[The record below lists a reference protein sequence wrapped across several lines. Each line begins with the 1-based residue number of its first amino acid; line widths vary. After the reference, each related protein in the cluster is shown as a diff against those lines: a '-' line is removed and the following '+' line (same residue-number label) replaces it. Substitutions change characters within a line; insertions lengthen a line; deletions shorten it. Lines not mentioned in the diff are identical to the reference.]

1 MDWLVLSPFVK
12 TTFPGWLMPFIDPA
26 KHRTRQVPAD
36 YDHDRSRAVSS
47 GRQWLDYLR
56 HGWRG
61 FRQTFS
67 RQPVGIVTA
76 FPQLAV
82 IVALLKT
89 LSGRKNVP
97 LIAWCFNLAQPYGG
111 IKGKLA
117 RFCLPAVDVFVVHS
131 RAEIEIYSTWL
142 QLPRERF
149 VFVPLSA
156 EIRDTDTWLDQGD
169 DPYIVALGTA
179 NRDYALLSEAAGQLG
194 YKTIIVAGSHATA
207 HIQPPPC
214 VSFRSNLTLAEC
226 HQLALYWR
234 VNVIPIADV
243 NAPSGQVTVIESM
256 MRGVPMVATACAG
269 TTDYVV
275 DGVDGILVAP
285 NDVAA
290 MVNALRTVWEDAALR
305 TALSRNA
312 RQASLDKFTF
322 PAAAA
327 RLTELMTQLANRR
340 SRPD

>member
-12 TTFPGWLMPFIDPA
+12 TTYPGWLMPFIDAA

-61 FRQTFS
+61 FSQTFTS
-67 RQPVGIVTA
+67 KPTGIVTA

-82 IVALLKT
+82 IVALFKT

-156 EIRDTDTWLDQGD
+156 EIRDTDTWFDQGD

-179 NRDYALLSEAAGQLG
+179 NRDYALLTEAAGQLG

-226 HQLALYWR
+226 HQLALYSR

-327 RLTELMTQLANRR
+327 RLTALMTQLANRR